1 MRIGIL
7 LCASILACAAGWI
20 FWGAGS
26 GNKDAPLPAM
36 EVSAPPLA
44 EPVFADEAASVPTA
58 DSDGSASSA
67 ASQTRKIRAANEPQA
82 AEILAALENSRDFR
96 VVYQY
101 LLANPDDRSGLYA
114 KHILMM
120 CILFRDW
127 KNFTLPPTQSTR
139 QDEARRTFEDRCA
152 SFTVEEASGQGI
164 DALLKD
170 PRIEGR
176 YIHLQ
181 QRLRAMHESP
191 DKERAILSEILQ
203 IGDPLLLQQ
212 MMSTILAREP
222 DGVTLGGRRFDQ
234 PYARTAFDLA
244 WSSAV
249 CDVMGTGCGAQEMNV
264 VDVCARHGLCMDSR
278 QALNEELMR
287 LEGAEELAL
296 YREWLPRF
304 REAIQNRDASMFI
317 RPAPQ
322 RTQDVQP

>member
-1 MRIGIL
+1 MLRAGFSGEQAPETRTH
-7 LCASILACAAGWI
+7 LCQRWRFLR
-20 FWGAGS
+20 
-26 GNKDAPLPAM
+26 
-36 EVSAPPLA
+36 PPLA

-67 ASQTRKIRAANEPQA
+67 TSQTHKIRAANEPQA

-96 VVYQY
+96 VVYER

-114 KHILMM
+114 KHILFM

-127 KNFTLPPTQSTR
+127 KNFTLPPTQTTR
-139 QDEARRTFEDRCA
+139 QDDAQRLFEDRCA
-152 SFTVEEASGQGI
+152 SFSADEASGSGME
-164 DALLKD
+164 ALLND
-170 PRIEGR
+170 PRIMGR
-176 YIHLQ
+176 YVHLQ
-181 QRLRAMHESP
+181 HRLRTMHESP
-191 DKERAILSEILQ
+191 DKEGALLTEILDTA
-203 IGDPLLLQQ
+203 DPLLLKE
-212 MMSTILAREP
+212 MMSTILVREP